1 VWHYAKYNET
11 LQCHKKTLIEFH
23 SNRTAAK
30 TTTCKSK
37 IREFTHAPFLQVF
50 GIFRDATYLIELI
63 SIVVGVKMESWLGEW
78 NISTSV
84 NTTEVEKRA

>member
-1 VWHYAKYNET
+1 
-11 LQCHKKTLIEFH
+11 
-23 SNRTAAK
+23 
-30 TTTCKSK
+30 
-37 IREFTHAPFLQVF
+37 LQVF